1 MKKFMMPKKLLI
13 LLFAIAPLS
22 MSIAA
27 QETKIAY
34 INSQEIFNAM
44 PEIPDIEKQLS
55 DKQEEI
61 KKNASALETEYNAKL
76 EEFSKVGTNISDAV
90 KQDQQRQLE
99 QISERYQMYIQ
110 NSQKE
115 AQELYQK
122 LVGPVNQKI
131 QDAIKSVGDENGFT
145 YILDIATPSSPIVYV
160 SDSAIDATK
169 MVKTKLGIN

>member
-1 MKKFMMPKKLLI
+1 
-13 LLFAIAPLS
+13 
-22 MSIAA
+22 
-27 QETKIAY
+27 
-34 INSQEIFNAM
+34 
-44 PEIPDIEKQLS
+44 
-55 DKQEEI
+55 
-61 KKNASALETEYNAKL
+61 
-76 EEFSKVGTNISDAV
+76 
-90 KQDQQRQLE
+90 
-99 QISERYQMYIQ
+99 MYIQ